1 MSFDPSKVCARNPT
15 IDLVETPRGPAR
27 APVVGT
33 WSEAGIPNWLMCMRW
48 VVEQEP
54 ACDDTEWKRL
64 ARKSKDTNSEKFID
78 QLNEFE
84 SDWLKLKAK
93 IGASAGGEKIDVG
106 SDLAERLVME
116 ELAACDREEAER
128 RANMEKCPHC
138 GRALLG

>member
-1 MSFDPSKVCARNPT
+1 
-15 IDLVETPRGPAR
+15 
-27 APVVGT
+27 
-33 WSEAGIPNWLMCMRW
+33 MRW